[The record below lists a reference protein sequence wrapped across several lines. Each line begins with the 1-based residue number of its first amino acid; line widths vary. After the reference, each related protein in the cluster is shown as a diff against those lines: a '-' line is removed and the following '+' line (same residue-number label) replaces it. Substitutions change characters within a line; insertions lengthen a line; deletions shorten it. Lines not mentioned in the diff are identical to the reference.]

1 MNTMTT
7 CKAAR
12 SSQRVA
18 TPLLGFVMSLLV
30 GVPAAAPAAAPAAVP
45 AAAPAPQLLD
55 RIVAVVNGEVITLGQ
70 LNRTVHLAQN
80 DSSDETA
87 LCTVAGNDAVE
98 AQVLE
103 CMIDDLL
110 MFQYVRRF
118 PQFDVRPEDID
129 AAYQQRMELF
139 ESREAFEEDLRRQQ
153 KTPGEVRY
161 DLERQALIAN
171 YIDLR
176 YRDVIDIGESEI
188 RRFYEEDLRAEME
201 RQGGQMPE
209 FETVDDE
216 LIKPLL
222 AVLEVNRRV
231 EGWIADLRRRADI
244 VTYLW

>member
-1 MNTMTT
+1 M
-7 CKAAR
+7 A
-12 SSQRVA
+12 SLVSLVS
-18 TPLLGFVMSLLV
+18 LVSLLAAP
-30 GVPAAAPAAAPAAVP
+30 PAAAQ
-45 AAAPAPQLLD
+45 APQLID
-55 RIVAVVNGEVITLGQ
+55 RIVAVVNGEVIPLGQ
-70 LNRTVHLAQN
+70 LNRAVRLARH
-80 DSSDETA
+80 DPGEETA
-87 LCTVAGNDAVE
+87 LCTVAANDAAE

-110 MFQYVRRF
+110 MFQHVRRF
-118 PQFDVRPEDID
+118 PQFDVMPEDID

-153 KTPGEVRY
+153 RTPAEVRY

-176 YRDVIDIGESEI
+176 YRDVVDIADREI

-201 RQGGQMPE
+201 RQGGEMPA
-209 FETVDDE
+209 FEAVDDE
-216 LIKPLL
+216 LIQPLL

-231 EGWIADLRRRADI
+231 EGWIADLRRRAEI

>member
-1 MNTMTT
+1 MWLVSLVALL
-7 CKAAR
+7 AA
-12 SSQRVA
+12 
-18 TPLLGFVMSLLV
+18 P
-30 GVPAAAPAAAPAAVP
+30 PAAAQ
-45 AAAPAPQLLD
+45 APQLVD

-70 LNRTVHLAQN
+70 LNRTVRLTQDDPGDA
-80 DSSDETA
+80 TA
-87 LCTVAGNDAVE
+87 LCTVAGSDAAE

-110 MFQYVRRF
+110 MFQHVRRF
-118 PQFDVRPEDID
+118 PQFDVLPEDID
-129 AAYQQRMELF
+129 AAYQQRVELF

-153 KTPGEVRY
+153 KTSAEVRY

-176 YRDVIDIGESEI
+176 YRNVVDIAESEI

-201 RQGGQMPE
+201 RQGEQMPL
-209 FETVDDE
+209 FEAVDDE

-231 EGWIADLRRRADI
+231 EGWIADLRRRAEI